1 MYTLH
6 INELSE
12 TEFLNQYW
20 QKKPL
25 LIKGG
30 FKDFND
36 PIDAEELAGLAMEE
50 GIESRMVTN
59 HDGWQCDNG
68 PFEDFRALANDNATL
83 LVQAVDHWH
92 PDAAQLVEPFRFI
105 PNWRIDDLM
114 VSYSTPGGGV
124 GPHLDQYDVFIIQGS
139 GKRHWRVG
147 NVDKNIQQFS
157 ANKSLLQVGKFEAV
171 IDVVL
176 EPGDILYIPPS
187 APHEGYA
194 IEPAI
199 NYSVGFRAPNQ
210 TDLLSAFADHLID
223 LDLGQERYSDA
234 DLTIQRSRGEL
245 TEPDINK
252 LRSLMIEAI
261 KDDNTFLRFISEQ
274 LSEPKHDK
282 DLLQLEPKL
291 EESELVEFLGEYPVL
306 YKAGGLRSIYIEQN
320 NSVLFAVEGHS
331 FNLPSKHLS
340 VVKSLCDQQY
350 QDTEQLLAHTDCL
363 LFTQTLSTLISEG
376 YWYAD

>member
-25 LIKGG
+25 LIKAG
-30 FKDFND
+30 FKDFAD
-36 PIDAEELAGLAMEE
+36 PLDAEELAGLAMEE
-50 GIESRMVTN
+50 SIESRMVTN
-59 HDGWQCDNG
+59 HDGWQCENG
-68 PFEDFRALANDNATL
+68 PFEDFSALANDHATL

-92 PDAAQLVEPFRFI
+92 PEAAQLVEPFRFI

-147 NVDKNIQQFS
+147 NVDKNIKQFS
-157 ANKSLLQVGKFEAV
+157 ADKALLQVGEFEAV

-194 IEPAI
+194 VESAI

-223 LDLGQERYSDA
+223 LDLGQARYSDA
-234 DLTIQRSRGEL
+234 DLNIQQSRGEL
-245 TEPDINK
+245 TQPDITK
-252 LRSLMIEAI
+252 LRHLMIDAI
-261 KDDNTFLRFISEQ
+261 KDDNTFLRFIAEQ

-282 DLLQLEPKL
+282 DLLPLEPKL
-291 EESELVEFLGEYPVL
+291 EPNELSDFLREYPVI
-306 YKAGGLRSIYIEQN
+306 YKAGGLRSIYIAQKD
-320 NSVLFAVEGHS
+320 SVLLAVEGHS

-340 VVKSLCDQQY
+340 IIAALCDQQY
-350 QDTEQLLAHTDCL
+350 QYTEQLLAHTDCL
-363 LFTQTLSTLISEG
+363 LFRQTLSTLINEG